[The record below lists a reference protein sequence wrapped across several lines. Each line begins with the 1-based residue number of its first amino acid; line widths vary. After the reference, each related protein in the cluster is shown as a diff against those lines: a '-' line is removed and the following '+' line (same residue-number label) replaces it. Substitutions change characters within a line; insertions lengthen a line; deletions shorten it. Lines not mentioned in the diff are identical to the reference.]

1 MTMTAEELN
10 SLRESTVAGLQQTF
24 AVTLLFQRQLVHVTS
39 DLSSRMSTI
48 ESRMNRIEARL
59 DGIDARQSAVD
70 ARLSA
75 VEASNQI
82 IIDHLGNLEQ
92 LNRNAIGFATRDS

>member
-10 SLRESTVAGLQQTF
+10 SLRESTVAGLQQVF
-24 AVTLLFQRQLVHVTS
+24 AVTLLIQTQLFHVTS

-59 DGIDARQSAVD
+59 DGLEARQSAVE

>member
-10 SLRESTVAGLQQTF
+10 SLRESTVAGLQQVF
-24 AVTLLFQRQLVHVTS
+24 AVTLLIQTQLFHVTS

-59 DGIDARQSAVD
+59 DGLEARQSAVE

-75 VEASNQI
+75 VEASNHI

>member
-24 AVTLLFQRQLVHVTS
+24 AVTLLFQRQLVQITS

-59 DGIDARQSAVD
+59 DGLE

>member
-10 SLRESTVAGLQQTF
+10 SLRESTVAGLQQVF
-24 AVTLLFQRQLVHVTS
+24 AVTLLIQTQLFHVTS

-59 DGIDARQSAVD
+59 DGLE

>member
-24 AVTLLFQRQLVHVTS
+24 AVTLLIQTQLFQVTS

-59 DGIDARQSAVD
+59 DGLEARQSAVE

-82 IIDHLGNLEQ
+82 IIDHLANLEQ

>member
-10 SLRESTVAGLQQTF
+10 SLRESTVAGLQQTLT
-24 AVTLLFQRQLVHVTS
+24 ATLLFQRQLVQVTS

-59 DGIDARQSAVD
+59 DGLEARQSAVE

>member
-10 SLRESTVAGLQQTF
+10 SLRESTVAGLQQVF

-59 DGIDARQSAVD
+59 DGIRSKTE
-70 ARLSA
+70 RC
-75 VEASNQI
+75 
-82 IIDHLGNLEQ
+82 
-92 LNRNAIGFATRDS
+92 